1 MVQACTLSLPRKIIL
16 QMILLSS
23 IDIATDAT
31 DTEISYIMH
40 SKRNMITEGDQ
51 INLQFGTNSANFA

>member
-1 MVQACTLSLPRKIIL
+1 
-16 QMILLSS
+16 MILLSS